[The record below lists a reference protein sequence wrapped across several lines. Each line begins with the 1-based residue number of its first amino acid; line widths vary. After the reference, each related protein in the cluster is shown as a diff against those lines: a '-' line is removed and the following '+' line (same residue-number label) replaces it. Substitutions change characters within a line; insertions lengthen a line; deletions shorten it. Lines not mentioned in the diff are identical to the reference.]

1 MVAKTPLSRIGRTR
15 HVLFAFGLLA
25 WSLIASAQQVTSHGV
40 PLRNQNPFL
49 QIFGLPPFQSAK
61 LAAPGALD
69 YYVSFDIVSHAE
81 SAASP
86 LEEIEIDGES
96 YFLSLS
102 LRRGWNDRFEIGV
115 DLPLVAHAGGFLDN
129 AIKNWHDLLGLSNS
143 KRRGPNDQLAIRYSR
158 AGETWYELNSTSFD
172 LGDIQLSAAVPLRK
186 GSDDNPFN
194 MSLRGSIKLPTGSAE
209 DLSGSGATD
218 VSLGIY
224 ASSSH
229 TLWQRELDVSGF
241 AGALLLGDGDVLTDI
256 QRSVVPYGGIAA
268 SWWATER
275 FGISVQLQAEGA
287 YFDTEL
293 DVLGGTSAQLAVGFD
308 YRMRNQGT
316 SLHLAIT
323 EDIGTDRTTT
333 PDFGVHFSVRRFGA
347 QPENR

>member
-1 MVAKTPLSRIGRTR
+1 MIVKTSIPRIHKTGR
-15 HVLFAFGLLA
+15 VMLALGLLGC
-25 WSLIASAQQVTSHGV
+25 SLVAAAQQVTSHGV

-61 LAAPGALD
+61 LAPSGALN
-69 YYVSFDIVSHAE
+69 YHVSFDIVNHVEFAG
-81 SAASP
+81 SP
-86 LEEIEIDGES
+86 VEEIEIDGES

-102 LRRGWNDRFEIGV
+102 LRRGWKDRFEVGV
-115 DLPLVAHAGGFLDN
+115 DVPLVAHAGGFLDN
-129 AIKNWHDLLGLSNS
+129 AIENWHDLLGLSNS
-143 KRRGPNDQLAIRYSR
+143 KRRGPDDQLAFRYAL
-158 AGETWYELNSTSFD
+158 AGETQYELNSTSFD

-229 TLWQRELDVSGF
+229 TLWQRELEMSGF
-241 AGALLLGDGDVLTDI
+241 AGALFLGDGDVLSDI

-268 SWWATER
+268 SWWVTER
-275 FGISVQLQAEGA
+275 FGVSLQLQAEGA
-287 YFDTEL
+287 YFDSEL
-293 DVLGGTSAQLAVGFD
+293 DELGGTSTQLAVGFD
-308 YRMRNQGT
+308 YRMRNQRT

-323 EDIGTDRTTT
+323 EDIAAGSTTT
-333 PDFGVHFSVRRFGA
+333 PDFGVHFSFRKFG
-347 QPENR
+347 R